1 MGPRLS
7 TMLSPNT
14 MATSAMASVEP
25 ELIDVVSAID
35 AVPGMSANMVL
46 VSGPIMEWED
56 YDGCQRGAI
65 IGASIFEGL
74 ASNAYEAD
82 AGIRSGRIRLASSQD
97 HGAVGSLTGVCSASM
112 PVLVVRDRA
121 SGRTAMCRL
130 NEGGHAESL
139 TFGSWN
145 SRVDSNLKLLRDV
158 IGPALG
164 HFVRLAP
171 IALMPMMVEALS
183 MGDEVHGRQNAA
195 GYIFRAAIH
204 ERIIRDHGSWEN
216 AAVLSLLDYLAS
228 AEFLFLHVAMAAA
241 KVVSEAAADI
251 PGSSILTA
259 MSMNEKEFAIRVA
272 GAPNRWFRTA
282 LPPISDVPIRLVGR
296 SDRDVL
302 GYSGGDS
309 LLMETLGLGAVSAAA
324 APCMSPGSVGTPQ
337 DMSRLTE
344 SMYDISWTE
353 HPNLRIPVLGQRGVP
368 FGFDVDSIAASGLV
382 PPVHIGATLR
392 RGGIAGT
399 MYLTP
404 PLQPFIDAR
413 DYLCSA
419 SASFPDSSR

>member
-1 MGPRLS
+1 M
-7 TMLSPNT
+7 
-14 MATSAMASVEP
+14 
-25 ELIDVVSAID
+25 SAID
-35 AVPGMSANMVL
+35 TVPDMSANMVL
-46 VSGPIMEWED
+46 VSGPIMDWED

-74 ASNAYEAD
+74 ASNPYEAD
-82 AGIRSGRIRLASSQD
+82 AGIRSGRIKLASSQD
-97 HGAVGSLTGVCSASM
+97 HGTVGSLTGVCSASM
-112 PVLVVRDRA
+112 PVLVVRDRT
-121 SGRTAMCRL
+121 SGRIAMCRL

-145 SRVDSNLKLLRDV
+145 ACVDSNLKLVRDV

-164 HFVRLAP
+164 HYVRMAP

-183 MGDEVHGRQNAA
+183 MGDEMHGRQNAA
-195 GYIFRAAIH
+195 GYIFRAAIQ
-204 ERIIRDHGSWEN
+204 ERIIKVRGSWDN
-216 AAVLSLLDYLAS
+216 AAVHSLLGYLVS
-228 AEFLFLHVAMAAA
+228 ADFHFLHVAMAAA
-241 KVVSEAAADI
+241 KVVSEAAADV

-272 GAPNRWFRTA
+272 GAPGRWFRTA

-296 SDRDVL
+296 SERELL

-344 SMYDISWTE
+344 SMYDIAWTE
-353 HPNLRIPVLGQRGVP
+353 HPNLRIPALRQRGVP

-399 MYLTP
+399 MYFTP
-404 PLQPFIDAR
+404 PLAPFIEAR
-413 DYLCSA
+413 DYLRSSSA
-419 SASFPDSSR
+419 AVPDYSR